1 MTLTSFDIVELVD
14 ELRSRGGDSA
24 SIEVKSGA
32 GGCPDVADTLCAF
45 ANMPDGGTLIVG
57 LDEAS
62 GFAPVGLTELA
73 TIEQG
78 IASQARTAVTP
89 PVRCDFDTVTFGGS
103 DLLVCRVAGIP
114 LLDRPARH
122 GSRAFLRQSDG
133 DYAMSEQELAQL
145 RYLQAQAVQRK
156 HPDHESVLGTS
167 SADLDED
174 LTRAYLSAARAN
186 SARHASVSD
195 TEILRRTS
203 VLSHDNSL
211 TLGGLYTLGK
221 YPQQWRPTLGIT
233 AAVQL
238 PRGSGSRTRDLV
250 HLDGPLP
257 ELLDRAMEWVR
268 RNTSHRMSY
277 NDGGHGIDTPEV
289 PMRAVRELIAN
300 ALVHRDLSATTDSK
314 RVEIR
319 LKDDLLVI
327 TSPGGL
333 WGISEG
339 QLGHPE
345 GKSAV
350 NSFLYEICKN
360 VRLPDGTR
368 VIEGEGGG
376 IREAILATRE
386 AGLRPPR
393 FTDYGVRF
401 TALLSRHTLLSQ
413 DDLSWLATLPGG
425 GDLSSEQRAILA
437 GMRHGAQWTNSSV
450 RTDFPPV
457 DSVEARRW
465 LQQLVE
471 RGFAEAVGERG
482 QTTYQLSPALRVPTG
497 AEATYL
503 PIEAPAEVVDLGPH
517 TPTVW
522 AALAQP
528 RTVAEVA
535 SRTGLS
541 QRQVRYAL
549 NRLREEGHAVPAA
562 VPRRRGTYQ
571 RVPASPEATR

>member
-1 MTLTSFDIVELVD
+1 M
-14 ELRSRGGDSA
+14 
-24 SIEVKSGA
+24 EVKSGA

-57 LDEAS
+57 LDETS

-89 PVRCDFDTVTFGGS
+89 PVRCDFETVVFGGS
-103 DLLVCRVAGIP
+103 DLLICRVAGLP
-114 LLDRPARH
+114 LPDRPARH
-122 GSRAFLRQSDG
+122 GSRAFLRQGDG

-145 RYLQAQAVQRK
+145 RYLQAQAVQRR
-156 HPDHESVLGTS
+156 HPDNESVVGTS

-174 LTRAYLSAARAN
+174 LTRAYLSAARAS

-195 TEILRRTS
+195 SEILRRTS
-203 VLSHDNSL
+203 VLRPDNSV
-211 TLGGLYTLGK
+211 TLGGLYALGK

-238 PRGSGSRTRDLV
+238 PPGSGSRTRDLV

-268 RNTSHRMSY
+268 RNTSHRMGY
-277 NDGGHGIDTPEV
+277 DDRGHGVDSSEV

-319 LKDDLLVI
+319 LKDDMLVI

-333 WGISEG
+333 WGVSEG

-401 TALLSRHTLLSQ
+401 TALLSRHTLLSH
-413 DDLSWLATLPGG
+413 DDMSWLATLPGG
-425 GDLSSEQRAILA
+425 GDLTSEQRAILA
-437 GMRHGAQWTNSSV
+437 AMRHGADWTNSSV
-450 RTDFPPV
+450 RTEFPPV

-471 RGFAEAVGERG
+471 RGFAEASGERG
-482 QTTYQLSPALRVPTG
+482 QTTYRISPALQV
-497 AEATYL
+497 ATDDGSTAARR
-503 PIEAPAEVVDLGPH
+503 EAPAEVSGLGLH

-535 SRTGLS
+535 SGTGLS

-549 NRLREEGHAVPAA
+549 NQLRQAGYAVETH
-562 VPRRRGTYQ
+562 VPGRRGTYQ
-571 RVPASPEATR
+571 QQVPAVLELPPLG